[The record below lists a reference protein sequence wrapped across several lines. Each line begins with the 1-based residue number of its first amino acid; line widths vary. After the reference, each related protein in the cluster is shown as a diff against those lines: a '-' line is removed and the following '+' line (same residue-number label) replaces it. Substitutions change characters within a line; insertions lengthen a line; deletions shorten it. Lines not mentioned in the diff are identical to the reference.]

1 MQTGFGL
8 LDILVSEVTMV
19 VGAVVFLVCGILL
32 ILKRKALSSPQI
44 GLTAAAMVVSGIY
57 LAFIIWLV
65 VMWG

>member
-8 LDILVSEVTMV
+8 PDILVSEVTMV
-19 VGAVVFLVCGILL
+19 VGAVVFLVCVAVL
-32 ILKRKALSSPQI
+32 ILKRNALSGPQI
-44 GLTAAAMVVSGIY
+44 RLTAAAMVVSGIY